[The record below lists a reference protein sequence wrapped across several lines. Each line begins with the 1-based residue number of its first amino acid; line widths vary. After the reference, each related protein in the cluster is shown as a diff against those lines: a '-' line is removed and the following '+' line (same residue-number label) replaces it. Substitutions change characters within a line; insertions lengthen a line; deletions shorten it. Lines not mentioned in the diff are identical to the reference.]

1 MASSLND
8 QLLAHQIA
16 TIKHSAEL
24 GQSVVPYLNEMKA
37 IIRKKVAGFDSEK
50 RTAKRLQTMLNTLA
64 NTLNKPAGAWLAELE
79 KSLKDFAK
87 YEAAYQAETIGGWVG
102 VNFTEPTINQ
112 VWAAAQFQPMA
123 LGTSPIDFGK
133 LMDDWGVDE
142 VNRLVMGCKQG
153 FVEGLTTR
161 QIIKNVV
168 GDGGLADI
176 SLRNAK
182 AVANTTMMHVATQ
195 ARMAVL
201 EENDDVVI
209 GYEWVSTLDGRT
221 SPICRSRDGQVFLFT
236 DKIQPKP
243 PAHINCR
250 SSVAPKLSPE
260 FDIFEQ
266 GATRASKGADGGK
279 QVSADLSY
287 YEWLKRQPAA
297 FQDEILGK
305 TKGAIFRNAGLD
317 AAEFR
322 KITVDNL
329 GRPLTLDEMAAADK
343 RVAEYLSKR

>member
-1 MASSLND
+1 MHNKKQLGD
-8 QLLAHQIA
+8 ILLAHQIA
-16 TIKHSAEL
+16 TIKHAAEL

-102 VNFTEPTINQ
+102 VNFTEPTIGQ
-112 VWAAAQFQPMA
+112 VWAAAQFQPLA
-123 LGTSPIDFGK
+123 LGTSPIDFQK
-133 LMDDWGVDE
+133 MIDDWGLGEVD
-142 VNRLVMGCKQG
+142 RLVKGVKIGFTQG
-153 FVEGLTTR
+153 LSVT

-182 AVANTTMMHVATQ
+182 AVANTAMMHVATN

-209 GYEWVSTLDGRT
+209 GYELVATLDKRT
-221 SPICRSRDGQVFLFT
+221 CVTPDTSVLTSRGYVPIGMVRAGDMVIGHSGYEREVLAVINGTTKQLLSVELESG
-236 DKIQPKP
+236 KIVKCTKDHLWLTENRGWVE
-243 PAHINCR
+243 AGDLTCDD
-250 SSVAPKLSPE
+250 
-260 FDIFEQ
+260 DISEVQ
-266 GATRASKGADGGK
+266 MVQLRT
-279 QVSADLSY
+279 
-287 YEWLKRQPAA
+287 
-297 FQDEILGK
+297 
-305 TKGAIFRNAGLD
+305 N
-317 AAEFR
+317 
-322 KITVDNL
+322 
-329 GRPLTLDEMAAADK
+329 
-343 RVAEYLSKR
+343 

>member
-8 QLLAHQIA
+8 QLLAHQIS
-16 TIKHSAEL
+16 TIKHAAEL

-87 YEAAYQAETIGGWVG
+87 YEVAYQAETIGGWVG

-133 LMDDWGVDE
+133 LMDDWGVGE
-142 VNRLVMGCKQG
+142 VTRLRNGVALGFSQG
-153 FVEGLTTR
+153 LSVS

-182 AVANTTMMHVATQ
+182 AVANTAMMHVATQ

-209 GYEWVSTLDGRT
+209 GYELVATLDKRT
-221 SPICRSRDGQVFLFT
+221 CVTPDTSVLTSGGYVPIGMVRAGDMVIGHSGYEREVLAVINGTTKQLLSVELESG
-236 DKIQPKP
+236 KIVKCTKDHLWLTENRGWVE
-243 PAHINCR
+243 AGDLTCDD
-250 SSVAPKLSPE
+250 
-260 FDIFEQ
+260 DISEVQ
-266 GATRASKGADGGK
+266 MVQLRT
-279 QVSADLSY
+279 
-287 YEWLKRQPAA
+287 
-297 FQDEILGK
+297 
-305 TKGAIFRNAGLD
+305 N
-317 AAEFR
+317 
-322 KITVDNL
+322 
-329 GRPLTLDEMAAADK
+329 
-343 RVAEYLSKR
+343 